1 MPRINLLPWRAELR
15 QQRKKEFFVA
25 LLGAAIIGAAVVYGS
40 KLMVDG
46 WISNQM
52 SRNDILKKEIADLD
66 KQIEEIKGLENQRE
80 RLIARMKV
88 IGELQRSR
96 PEVVHLFD
104 ELVKAIPE
112 GVHLTEIKQNGSRIE
127 LQGMAQSSTR
137 VSTLMRNIDA
147 SDWLSDP
154 GLDVVQTVASGP
166 EHQSQFK
173 LFAQQVAT
181 STEDDAKGGDSKSGN
196 AKPNAARPSA
206 PNAANVANAKPN
218 RGGAK

>member
-25 LLGAAIIGAAVVYGS
+25 LLGAAIVGLGLVYLT
-40 KLMVDG
+40 KLTFEG
-46 WISNQM
+46 WIDNQR
-52 SRNDILKKEIADLD
+52 SRNTILQNEIGELD

-88 IGELQRSR
+88 IGELQRAR

-104 ELVKAIPE
+104 EIVKAVPE
-112 GVHLTEIKQNGSRIE
+112 GVHLTEVKQTGTRIE
-127 LQGMAQSSTR
+127 LQGVAQSSTR

-181 STEDDAKGGDSKSGN
+181 STDDDAKSDGKT
-196 AKPNAARPSA
+196 
-206 PNAANVANAKPN
+206 ANAKPAAAKPVAPKPGTPAPN
-218 RGGAK
+218 KGAAK